1 MSIIAKE
8 KLIEKEQIKQDEI
21 NKENNNIKNNQ
32 QKDELKQLSISST
45 KELIKKL
52 LQNTLNNSILKLE
65 TNSTNHIST
74 LEKAT
79 ESFKNFTNLINNL
92 TKKVEEAKKK
102 KEKEKEKEK
111 KPQGIKK
118 VRKIATEQNLKKRS
132 RTIESNLIKFRSKA
146 VFGIIESSKKNNNI
160 LKTNVKTNMAVKKM
174 GNRTLTNFRLNE
186 NRIENK
192 SQIISYNTANKL
204 RKNNNIKGPDTS
216 RGSGN
221 VKIREKK
228 MDKTFSQKE
237 KIGLVDSFTNKATST
252 KRIEYVYEKNNHSK
266 TLILNSLY
274 DIDERKEKYMWNK
287 TKNNN
292 NKNKDIK
299 GIIYKRDKKMA
310 FTNLNNQLD
319 KVNEVNEKKNQVIN
333 NNKII
338 DKNKEL
344 KIKAEV
350 ADINKLV
357 DLVDSASRGVNRT
370 LSEIH
375 KKEFIKE
382 KNKNLESTDKKQK
395 TNTKILINAIKDVNI
410 KENEENEKDNNNI
423 ENKNFNNKS
432 KSFEIVSNKN
442 EQTENTNNTEIINT
456 TNSKDFVEDLSEKD
470 NQLNENKP
478 DKNNNINDENK
489 QKLSTSNIHKINIEF
504 EDINKLKLKKNKSL
518 SSIKLKHNIFI
529 INSNELSSHK
539 SDKSILRNR
548 KSKKENIQE
557 DKKDSNKNSNKIYYQ
572 NENIINKSEAIK
584 IIRNKMKENM
594 DKINKK
600 NRNKIK
606 KLNKDIGKDDN
617 KIQNEKI
624 NQKNKEEYN
633 NKQIKIIKENI
644 KNINSKNN
652 NLNQNKSEKRL
663 YKFENKMNN
672 TIKRTKSFDNFFK

>member
-1 MSIIAKE
+1 M
-8 KLIEKEQIKQDEI
+8 
-21 NKENNNIKNNQ
+21 
-32 QKDELKQLSISST
+32 
-45 KELIKKL
+45 
-52 LQNTLNNSILKLE
+52 
-65 TNSTNHIST
+65 
-74 LEKAT
+74 
-79 ESFKNFTNLINNL
+79 TNLINNL
-92 TKKVEEAKKK
+92 TKKVEETKKK
-102 KEKEKEKEK
+102 KEKEK
-111 KPQGIKK
+111 KPQEIKK

-146 VFGIIESSKKNNNI
+146 VFGIIENSKKNNNN
-160 LKTNVKTNMAVKKM
+160 LKTNVKTNKIMKKM

-192 SQIISYNTANKL
+192 SQIISYNTVNKL
-204 RKNNNIKGPDTS
+204 RKQNNTKVPDTP
-216 RGSGN
+216 RGRGN
-221 VKIREKK
+221 VKIRDKNI
-228 MDKTFSQKE
+228 DKTFSHKE
-237 KIGLVDSFTNKATST
+237 KISLVDSFINKANST
-252 KRIEYVYEKNNHSK
+252 KKIEYVYEKNNHSK

-319 KVNEVNEKKNQVIN
+319 KVKEVIDKKNQVIN
-333 NNKII
+333 NNKIL

-382 KNKNLESTDKKQK
+382 KNKNLESTEKKQK

-410 KENEENEKDNNNI
+410 KENETNEKDNKNTDK
-423 ENKNFNNKS
+423 NKNYNNKS
-432 KSFEIVSNKN
+432 KCFEIISNKI
-442 EQTENTNNTEIINT
+442 EQTENTNNTEIGNT
-456 TNSKDFVEDLSEKD
+456 TNSKDFIVDFNEKD

-478 DKNNNINDENK
+478 DKNININDENN
-489 QKLSTSNIHKINIEF
+489 QKISTSNIHKINIEF
-504 EDINKLKLKKNKSL
+504 EDINNLKLKRNKSL

-529 INSNELSSHK
+529 IISRELTYNK
-539 SDKSILRNR
+539 SDKTIIKN
-548 KSKKENIQE
+548 KKNKKENIKE
-557 DKKDSNKNSNKIYYQ
+557 EKKDSNKNSNKIYYQ

-606 KLNKDIGKDDN
+606 KLNKSIEKDDN
-617 KIQNEKI
+617 KIQNEKM
-624 NQKNKEEYN
+624 NQRNLEEYD
-633 NKQIKIIKENI
+633 NKLLRIIKGNFKNINI
-644 KNINSKNN
+644 KNKDLNS
-652 NLNQNKSEKRL
+652 NKSEKIL
-663 YKFENKMNN
+663 SKFENKMNN
-672 TIKRTKSFDNFFK
+672 VIKRRKSFD